1 MALYEGSTLNTPS
14 LMAVEDYLAA
24 LKWAS
29 RIGGLP
35 ELIRRSKT
43 NFETLDAWVRQSDW
57 AGYLCEDESAR
68 SPISV
73 ALKYIAPE
81 AAALDTEQQWA
92 LTKGITTLLERENA
106 GLDVNMHRASVPGIR
121 IWCGPTIEADDLA
134 ALGPWLDWAYREA
147 LDAL

>member
-1 MALYEGSTLNTPS
+1 MAIYEGSTLNTPS

-35 ELIRRSKT
+35 TLIERRKE
-43 NFETLDAWVRQSDW
+43 NFAALDAWVRGADW
-57 AGYLCEDESAR
+57 VDYLCTDERAR

-73 ALKYIAPE
+73 ALKFTAPE
-81 AAALDTEQQWA
+81 VQAMDTEQQWA
-92 LTKGITTLLERENA
+92 LTKAITTLLERENA
-106 GLDVNMHRASVPGIR
+106 ALDVNMHRASVPGLR
-121 IWCGPTIEADDLA
+121 VWCGPTVERDDLA